1 MMNKSSISKLFVF
14 IIVFSLLV
22 ACAGLAERP
31 NPPRV
36 SIAGLEVIEIG
47 LFEQR
52 YLLKL
57 RLQNPND
64 FDINIKGMDYEVFIN
79 ERPFAHGVSRNKVN
93 LPSFGE
99 DVFDVEVISSLT
111 NLFNQLRTLEQQ
123 QDKPLSYRITGGIK
137 TNKWP
142 RKIPFEFKG
151 ETTALSGKKTEI

>member
-1 MMNKSSISKLFVF
+1 MNTSFISKLSVF
-14 IIVFSLLV
+14 ILVFSHLV
-22 ACAGLAERP
+22 GCAGLTERP
-31 NPPRV
+31 DPPRI

-64 FDINIKGMDYEVFIN
+64 FDIKISGMDYEVFVN
-79 ERPFAHGVSRNKVN
+79 DSPFAHGVSRNAVN

-99 DVFDVEVISSLT
+99 DVFDVEVVSSLT
-111 NLFNQLRTLEQQ
+111 SLFNQLRTLEQG
-123 QDKPLSYRITGGIK
+123 QDRPLNYRITGGIK
-137 TNKWP
+137 VNNWP

-151 ETTALSGKKTEI
+151 ETTAFSGKNKEI